1 MRSLAW
7 IGRLVAG
14 AYFIFNGLNHFFNAR
29 MLASYAAAKGVPA
42 PELLVVCAGVLI
54 LLGGI
59 SLILGLWPKVGVGMI
74 VLFLVIVTPA
84 MHTYWN
90 ETGMQRTEDFINFT
104 KNLALL
110 GAVLSLLA
118 IPEPWPASVRV
129 PLPGVRKRVHA

>member
-42 PELLVVCAGVLI
+42 PEFLVVCAGVLI

-59 SLILGLWPKVGVGMI
+59 SLILGLWPRVGVGMI

-84 MHTYWN
+84 IHTFWS
-90 ETGMQRTEDFINFT
+90 ETGMQRTADVINFT
-104 KNLALL
+104 KNLGLL

-118 IPEPWPASVRV
+118 IPEPWPASVRM
-129 PLPGVRKRVHA
+129 PFPGVRKHVHA

>member
-1 MRSLAW
+1 MRALAW

-14 AYFIFNGLNHFFNAR
+14 AYFIFGGLNHFFNVR
-29 MLASYAAAKGVPA
+29 TLGSYAASKGVPA
-42 PELLVVCAGVLI
+42 PEFLVICSGALL

-84 MHTYWN
+84 MHTLWN
-90 ETGMQRTEDFINFT
+90 ETGMQRMAELANFT
-104 KNLALL
+104 KNLGLL

-118 IPEPWPASVRV
+118 IPEPWPASVKV
-129 PLPGVRKRVHA
+129 PFPFVRRRVHA